1 MKTYLYNRI
10 SSGRQ
15 NTGDGLVRQSESAEV
30 LDFIRRHK
38 LQVVQKMVYTGSS
51 FTGKN
56 FDNETVLGKFIKAVK
71 NGEISNPV
79 CLCFENWDRFGRDV
93 EWKNTKRFLDLIQ
106 ADVSIGVVSMDIV
119 IDQKV
124 LTENSSILQ
133 LVVNDIQRARRESER
148 KSGFSRRN
156 LFVKV
161 ERAKNGEKIY
171 FGGQSP
177 RWITG
182 VKDGKFIVDTDMTAD
197 IERIFGL
204 YSHGKSCVGVAK
216 ILNEEKK
223 QRFGLSRKAAT
234 AMKTRTHWYN
244 TTIRNILTNKSL
256 TGWCKMNDFESGNYY
271 PRIIEQGLFNRV
283 QNRNGFLG

>member
-15 NTGDGLVRQSESAEV
+15 NTGDGLARQSESAEV

-106 ADVSIGVVSMDIV
+106 VGVSIGVVSMGIV
-119 IDQKV
+119 IDQKI
-124 LTENSSILQ
+124 LAENSSILQ

-197 IERIFGL
+197 IERMCLDKPEIQF
-204 YSHGKSCVGVAK
+204 
-216 ILNEEKK
+216 
-223 QRFGLSRKAAT
+223 
-234 AMKTRTHWYN
+234 
-244 TTIRNILTNKSL
+244 
-256 TGWCKMNDFESGNYY
+256 
-271 PRIIEQGLFNRV
+271 
-283 QNRNGFLG
+283 